1 METPLEEKHMA
12 DERQHTEEPELIGII
27 ISQGV
32 RPQPLPRFAAY
43 IWGVAPTDAQ
53 SSASTTRAA

>member
-1 METPLEEKHMA
+1 MA

-43 IWGVAPTDAQ
+43 IWGIAPTDAQ